1 MKKLIVFLLCA
12 LLLCGCSQTATEP
25 ETTVPTTEPAP
36 ELNLEPLCDGKT
48 LKVLAIGNSF
58 SNNTME
64 HLYDIAIAEGM
75 TDVTLG
81 RLYIGSCSLQMHAT
95 NALADA
101 PAYTYYK
108 NTIGLWDK
116 TENATLLQA
125 LQDESW
131 DIITMQ
137 QNSGNSGQPAS
148 YDGYLERLIDYV
160 NQNKTN
166 PNAKFVWHMTWAYQG
181 DSDHKAFADYG
192 CSQDLMYKAIV
203 DATQQ
208 KILTNDA
215 FCAVIPAG
223 TAVQNARTSYFGDN
237 LTKDGYHLNE
247 LGKVIATY
255 CWYATLTGKTLD
267 KISINQVPGL
277 ALSDSN
283 KEVIMESVNSALRTP
298 YAVTVS
304 TYTE

>member
-12 LLLCGCSQTATEP
+12 LLLCGCGQTATEP
-25 ETTVPTTEPAP
+25 EVTAPATEPAP
-36 ELNLEPLCDGKT
+36 EINLAPLCDGKT

-64 HLYDIAIAEGM
+64 NLYDIAVAEGI

-81 RLYIGSCSLQMHAT
+81 RLHIGSCSLQMHGA

-108 NTIGLWDK
+108 TTTGLWDK
-116 TENATLLQA
+116 TEAVTLLQA

-137 QNSGNSGQPAS
+137 QNSGNSGQPAT
-148 YDGYLERLIDYV
+148 YDGHLERLIDYV

-166 PNAKFVWHMTWAYQG
+166 PDAKFVWHMTWAYQG
-181 DSDHKAFADYG
+181 DSTHKSFPIYG
-192 CSQDLMYKAIV
+192 SSQVQMYKAIV

-223 TAVQNARTSYFGDN
+223 TAVQNARTSYFGDH
-237 LTKDGYHLNE
+237 LTSDGYHLND
-247 LGKVIATY
+247 LGKAIASY
-255 CWYATLTGKTLD
+255 CWYARLTGKALTQ
-267 KISINQVPGL
+267 ISANRIGN
-277 ALSDSN
+277 LSLTDSN
-283 KEVIMESVNSALRTP
+283 KEVIMEAVNNALRTP
-298 YAVTVS
+298 YAVTES
-304 TYTE
+304 THTA